1 MYVNPLLIIVGIA
14 AFVYGPTILGLLK
27 LEYRIVSVIPT
38 KIEANKLTLNAGM
51 ELYNRSGFR
60 LTINQIIADVYLNGV
75 QIGTIT
81 NTLNTPIPAGRKQ
94 VIGLGIEITPDV
106 VGNTVWAMAINQNLQ
121 NFVIELR
128 GTITAND
135 KKMPLSA
142 QWTIKD
148 FVNGIGAVTKIAPK
162 LFNHALHNE
171 LVKKYLKKELKDYGI
186 TEIFVIDGELHTT
199 SYYDIPK
206 KVISEIEDY
215 CIVSNYVP

>member
-1 MYVNPLLIIVGIA
+1 MINPLFIIAGIA
-14 AFVYGPTILGLLK
+14 VFIYGPTILGLLK

-38 KIEANKLTLNAGM
+38 KIEADKLTLNAGM
-51 ELYNRSGFR
+51 ELYNRSSFR

-94 VIGLGIEITPDV
+94 VIGLGIEITPDI
-106 VGNTVWAMAINQNLQ
+106 VGNTVWQMAVNQNLQ

-142 QWTIKD
+142 MWTIKD
-148 FVNGIGAVTKIAPK
+148 FVN
-162 LFNHALHNE
+162 
-171 LVKKYLKKELKDYGI
+171 
-186 TEIFVIDGELHTT
+186 
-199 SYYDIPK
+199 
-206 KVISEIEDY
+206 
-215 CIVSNYVP
+215 